1 MWKWVPAS
9 DLKEV
14 LLIRLEIWVYQGLV
28 WMCKRELQYYQLFS
42 LKGLRETTF
51 VVEVEL
57 SKEWTNARTW
67 YLRPRKALI
76 CNCISSVFTMGC
88 YATISFWTVSMIILI
103 VYFEYMI
110 GSFSFALTG
119 KCNSMV
125 ELFASTGRD
134 FDSTIKCN
142 ATTGNTVN
150 QRANV
155 SQWSNYLPQRAEIW
169 IIFGNISRRWFT
181 IKGLYLSINAFIPFP
196 FASSMLQSMD
206 LITTIL
212 RLNSWAA
219 KPYCIS

>member
-1 MWKWVPAS
+1 
-9 DLKEV
+9 
-14 LLIRLEIWVYQGLV
+14 
-28 WMCKRELQYYQLFS
+28 
-42 LKGLRETTF
+42 
-51 VVEVEL
+51 
-57 SKEWTNARTW
+57 
-67 YLRPRKALI
+67 
-76 CNCISSVFTMGC
+76 
-88 YATISFWTVSMIILI
+88 MIILI

-110 GSFSFALTG
+110 GSFFFALTG

-125 ELFASTGRD
+125 DLFTSTGRD

-155 SQWSNYLPQRAEIW
+155 SQWSNYLPQRAEVW

-206 LITTIL
+206 LLTTIL
-212 RLNSWAA
+212 RLNS
-219 KPYCIS
+219 